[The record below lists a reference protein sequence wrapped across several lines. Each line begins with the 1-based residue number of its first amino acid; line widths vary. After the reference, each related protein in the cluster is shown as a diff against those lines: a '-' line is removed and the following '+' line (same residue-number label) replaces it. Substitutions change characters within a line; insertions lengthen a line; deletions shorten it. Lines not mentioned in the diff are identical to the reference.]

1 METNTLEELSASP
14 SYSLRRLVTLVA
26 VVIVIAF
33 AVYYTNEVLLAPTHG
48 FGTVIDPALDFDN

>member
-1 METNTLEELSASP
+1 METNTIDSQTSN
-14 SYSLRRLVTLVA
+14 YSLRRRLVALVA

-48 FGTVIDPALDFDN
+48 FGTVIDPTLDFDN